1 MKLIYVNTK
10 GAFFCAIKS
19 ILTKLDQVLANQ
31 AEKAKEKVRDEQL
44 EKLEKTVHDMDGRLG
59 KIEKA
64 IQVGLPEMRAT
75 VTKFSVEIAQFR
87 KDWRPT
93 TEETTDVA
101 LK

>member
-1 MKLIYVNTK
+1 MNTK

-19 ILTKLDQVLANQ
+19 ILTKLYQVLANQ

-44 EKLEKTVHDMDGRLG
+44 EKIEKTVHDMDGRLG

-75 VTKFSVEIAQFR
+75 VKFVFR
-87 KDWRPT
+87 RDSSIQERL
-93 TEETTDVA
+93 A
-101 LK
+101 SHN